1 MALENRALEI
11 RKEAALTDVQQEY
24 PKYFDALK
32 VHPRL
37 LVGNTVPAIG
47 REGTETLRDSADAKD
62 WQDAVKQ
69 ILAAEVQERARAAAE
84 EDGGMMRTLH
94 DAIELFQNNADMC
107 LAPSSSTG
115 IWPTSSPEWPSPTSC
130 VSKAR

>member
-37 LVGNTVPAIG
+37 LVGNTVPA
-47 REGTETLRDSADAKD
+47 T
-62 WQDAVKQ
+62 
-69 ILAAEVQERARAAAE
+69 
-84 EDGGMMRTLH
+84 
-94 DAIELFQNNADMC
+94 N
-107 LAPSSSTG
+107 
-115 IWPTSSPEWPSPTSC
+115 TS
-130 VSKAR
+130 